1 MSTSCTVDSRLHPKK
16 LKAEYHPWSVP
27 PGKFC
32 TVLLGASGPV
42 QSYCGT
48 KILLPYPE
56 LVYEYS
62 KLDLDDTHCPNT
74 VLCAKRSQITTYGRS
89 YRHSTKCEITDR
101 SSLGPRICRPD
112 LNWAPSWLLA
122 HSSSPTN
129 GINDHLTASFSRLVR
144 RRYVRLLVRDLLLT
158 NSVPILQA
166 MPPRFW
172 HLVPST
178 VSRHRCEVQEQ

>member
-1 MSTSCTVDSRLHPKK
+1 M
-16 LKAEYHPWSVP
+16 
-27 PGKFC
+27 
-32 TVLLGASGPV
+32 
-42 QSYCGT
+42 
-48 KILLPYPE
+48 
-56 LVYEYS
+56 
-62 KLDLDDTHCPNT
+62 HCPSGSIWTRPVTLQYQDPSTIQSLCTST
-74 VLCAKRSQITTYGRS
+74 VNWTLTIHTVRILYKSQHTGARTDS
-89 YRHSTKCEITDR
+89 AKCEITDR

-178 VSRHRCEVQEQ
+178 VSRHRCEQSELRNSKIEAASLGSLLPED